1 MGGRVKSPLHFR
13 LSECVLVLMIAFSGI
28 SLGFSGGG
36 FIVNFDKLGF
46 TVFSSLQKAVH
57 AVENVF
63 TGTVTAV
70 RDMAHLRSEY
80 QQLTE
85 KPKDYEFLQ
94 RNNTEIRKENE
105 RLKEQ
110 LDFATEIKYRNIPAQ
125 IIGRNPD
132 SQYSGITL
140 NKGARNGIKKGMPV
154 IAVQAGNVG
163 VVGRII
169 TVGVGTSMMMPV
181 YDVRCNI
188 SSRIQNTRDLGIV
201 SGNGSSDG
209 ALSLKYIR
217 KRVMDDFNYGD
228 IVVTSGENGNYMR
241 DIPVGRISKIT
252 VLDYDSSLNIE
263 LDPIID
269 FNRLENVLVIDQYN
283 ENDREAQK

>member
-36 FIVNFDKLGF
+36 FIVNLDKLGF

-85 KPKDYEFLQ
+85 KLKDYEFLQ

>member
-85 KPKDYEFLQ
+85 KLKDYEFLQ

-269 FNRLENVLVIDQYN
+269 FNRLENVLVIDRYN
-283 ENDREAQK
+283 ENDRETQK

>member
-85 KPKDYEFLQ
+85 KLKDYEFLQ

-209 ALSLKYIR
+209 SLSLKYIR

>member
-85 KPKDYEFLQ
+85 KLKDYEFLQ

-110 LDFATEIKYRNIPAQ
+110 LDFASEIKYRNIPAQ

>member
-85 KPKDYEFLQ
+85 KLKDYEFLQ

-163 VVGRII
+163 VVGRVI

>member
-70 RDMAHLRSEY
+70 LDMAHLRSEY

-85 KPKDYEFLQ
+85 KLKDYEFLQ

>member
-13 LSECVLVLMIAFSGI
+13 LSECVLVLMIAFGGI

-85 KPKDYEFLQ
+85 KLKDYEFLQ

>member
-70 RDMAHLRSEY
+70 RGMAHLRSEY

-85 KPKDYEFLQ
+85 KLKDYEFLQ

>member
-85 KPKDYEFLQ
+85 KLKDYEFLQ

-228 IVVTSGENGNYMR
+228 IVVTSGENGNYIR

>member
-46 TVFSSLQKAVH
+46 TVFSSLQKTVH

-85 KPKDYEFLQ
+85 KLKDYEFLQ

>member
-28 SLGFSGGG
+28 SLGFSGAG

-85 KPKDYEFLQ
+85 KLKDYEFLQ

>member
-85 KPKDYEFLQ
+85 KLKDYEFLQ

-283 ENDREAQK
+283 ENDRETQK

>member
-80 QQLTE
+80 QLLTE
-85 KPKDYEFLQ
+85 KLKDYEFLQ

-181 YDVRCNI
+181 YDVKCNI

>member
-85 KPKDYEFLQ
+85 KLKDYEFLQ

-110 LDFATEIKYRNIPAQ
+110 LNFATEIKYRNIPAQ

>member
-85 KPKDYEFLQ
+85 KLKDYEFLQ

-252 VLDYDSSLNIE
+252 VLVYDSSLNIE

>member
-1 MGGRVKSPLHFR
+1 MGGRAKSPLHFR

-57 AVENVF
+57 SVENVF

-85 KPKDYEFLQ
+85 KLKDYEFLQ

-181 YDVRCNI
+181 YDVKCNI

>member
-85 KPKDYEFLQ
+85 KLKDYEFLQ

-132 SQYSGITL
+132 SLYSGITL

>member
-63 TGTVTAV
+63 MGTVTAV

-85 KPKDYEFLQ
+85 KLKDYEFLQ

>member
-13 LSECVLVLMIAFSGI
+13 LSECVLVLMIAFSVI

-85 KPKDYEFLQ
+85 KLKDYEFLQ

>member
-85 KPKDYEFLQ
+85 KLKDYEFLQ

-154 IAVQAGNVG
+154 IAVQTGNVG